1 MKKLADIQRGND
13 IRCFVSSDNK
23 VSFPLNLSELDYMTP
38 INLYDG
44 TYAER
49 IDYRTYE
56 PFDGSTINELI
67 ACGKLIEK
75 TIVPQY
81 EVYLEKF
88 ENCGIHPNR
97 LPYKKI
103 IGEFKKHGFNVTRK
117 AIKHNY
123 EAWLVDCK
131 SGYRDEDN
139 DYFLFTPCGCNTL
152 CFTASKLDNMLDWQE
167 ETYGAKDVW

>member
-1 MKKLADIQRGND
+1 MVG
-13 IRCFVSSDNK
+13 
-23 VSFPLNLSELDYMTP
+23 
-38 INLYDG
+38 
-44 TYAER
+44 
-49 IDYRTYE
+49 YRAYE
-56 PFDGSTINELI
+56 PFEGSTINELI

-81 EVYLEKF
+81 VVYLEKF
-88 ENCGIHPNR
+88 EHCGIHPNR

-103 IGEFKKHGFNVTRK
+103 IDEFKKHGFNITRK

-123 EAWLVDCK
+123 EAWLSDCK

-152 CFTASKLDNMLDWQE
+152 CFTASKLDNMFD
-167 ETYGAKDVW
+167 